1 MFLAGKFIYMI
12 LACLSVLVVF
22 GIASFLAQWIWGKL
36 ISDIIST
43 LQGLVDKLKEY
54 DLDAR
59 AGVLICRGHDL
70 HIHYID
76 PILQKLLGSV
86 EFVNDILPESSRES
100 HRIMVSRHVGLQQ
113 LPKSLDH
120 PLRNVKVLNKDKI
133 VVQAKLI
140 IGKIG
145 ILSNM
150 YYVIVQVVT
159 DHEKSRFQVLRRNSS
174 SFCNQAFHQSQLSEQ
189 TQTRRTT
196 QDSEGAGES
205 HHSHFPEDHEKMASE
220 SDGLSAISPIEHN
233 FVPATERYAHAT
245 VLYMDI
251 VGFTHQCAARP
262 LDEIS
267 GWMTR
272 VHSAIDELLARHAVH
287 KVETRGDCVV
297 CVSGTSLAQDGGGA
311 PRDLCGDQAT
321 RMLAF
326 GRDLGRA
333 LAAIEGTWGRR
344 RASAWRRGP

>member
-1 MFLAGKFIYMI
+1 MSKIEFFACNKCPEMFLAGKFIYMI

-120 PLRNVKVLNKDKI
+120 PLRNVQILNKDKI

-140 IGKIG
+140 LERLG
-145 ILSNM
+145 
-150 YYVIVQVVT
+150 YYPT
-159 DHEKSRFQVLRRNSS
+159 
-174 SFCNQAFHQSQLSEQ
+174 C
-189 TQTRRTT
+189 T
-196 QDSEGAGES
+196 
-205 HHSHFPEDHEKMASE
+205 M
-220 SDGLSAISPIEHN
+220 
-233 FVPATERYAHAT
+233 
-245 VLYMDI
+245 
-251 VGFTHQCAARP
+251 
-262 LDEIS
+262 
-267 GWMTR
+267 
-272 VHSAIDELLARHAVH
+272 
-287 KVETRGDCVV
+287 
-297 CVSGTSLAQDGGGA
+297 
-311 PRDLCGDQAT
+311 
-321 RMLAF
+321 
-326 GRDLGRA
+326 
-333 LAAIEGTWGRR
+333 
-344 RASAWRRGP
+344 

>member
-1 MFLAGKFIYMI
+1 
-12 LACLSVLVVF
+12 
-22 GIASFLAQWIWGKL
+22 
-36 ISDIIST
+36 
-43 LQGLVDKLKEY
+43 
-54 DLDAR
+54 
-59 AGVLICRGHDL
+59 
-70 HIHYID
+70 
-76 PILQKLLGSV
+76 
-86 EFVNDILPESSRES
+86 
-100 HRIMVSRHVGLQQ
+100 
-113 LPKSLDH
+113 
-120 PLRNVKVLNKDKI
+120 
-133 VVQAKLI
+133 
-140 IGKIG
+140 
-145 ILSNM
+145 
-150 YYVIVQVVT
+150 
-159 DHEKSRFQVLRRNSS
+159 
-174 SFCNQAFHQSQLSEQ
+174 
-189 TQTRRTT
+189 
-196 QDSEGAGES
+196 
-205 HHSHFPEDHEKMASE
+205 MASE

-333 LAAIEGTWGRR
+333 LAAIEGTAARIGVATGPVALAHIAHGGDALPVKYVYGDAVSAACRMEQTGRAGAVQLAESAV
-344 RASAWRRGP
+344 RAYAAERGVAVPPMRGREMEGKGSALYDCSSGVFVSES